1 MSKYLVAYSAIPR
14 KFESNANLDTSLP
27 CDESDFIQT
36 NLKDTF
42 VRAMIPIMEVFLEY
56 FLESEFMNG
65 LSINQSALI
74 MRKHIMMAVIF
85 MFVLQRNTDNTVSS
99 FTKLY

>member
-1 MSKYLVAYSAIPR
+1 MSKYFVAYSTIPR
-14 KFESNANLDTSLP
+14 KFETNANVEPSFP

-56 FLESEFMNG
+56 FLENDFING
-65 LSINQSALI
+65 LSIC
-74 MRKHIMMAVIF
+74 
-85 MFVLQRNTDNTVSS
+85 
-99 FTKLY
+99 